1 MNSNFKDSFN
11 KILADADLKDRLN
24 KAVTVEEVYNVFKSA
39 GYSESSEKLEGEI
52 RDVIRNFVK
61 SKGASDEDLSQV
73 AGGRGPGAIKKMSAA
88 ALALMGV
95 ASAAATSTHA
105 APGGFESVK
114 ATANKY
120 WKNPKVR
127 SAITHTGTGVVG
139 LGIGAAV
146 VGAGWLLFGGKG
158 GVTPHGQVN
167 GFENLKNIDI
177 ALDQACNMI
186 RDIMGKQKLLATAT
200 TAPAAAGDKA
210 KEGAKTT
217 AEGNLKS
224 ALGEAKNKILELVDT
239 MHKQGLL
246 VRSFNKDEFV
256 KGLKEKY
263 GSADEVA
270 NGLGDL
276 FAKLNLSDRICGA
289 VSKDTDA
296 IGFIDWATEVHIMI
310 QSKLQKEF
318 KVGEN
323 GVSLEDFI
331 NYKGIEAVVPTTIGN
346 KLFRDMQG
354 GEGKQ
359 ANKALFSG
367 VVDAIEKADENKI
380 DSKAYTAFVAELKSL
395 NAFNQSFLDNT
406 DDDHVNG
413 MLDWLVAAL
422 KDNNNEGAGAL
433 LALLSNRSATD
444 GTELKGEASK
454 SEHVKT
460 IKGLSSISS
469 QNLKAVKEAVGE
481 FATATKYFRDSE
493 DKVPPMLKKF
503 ADQIDNLNKALTDN
517 NLIKYLEAASG
528 TDGDE
533 ARKGALQALLTAE
546 LNGVMAGLTLEAAQ
560 GKDAAPAIGTTDI
573 KNVNELLQAIDAAAK
588 KVEDDAIKTADETKK
603 AATDAANKQQDE
615 QKNEAL
621 KAAEEGFNRAK
632 ADAEAAHKKVAD
644 ATAKVEALVKSLNSS
659 NVSLSDLGV
668 DTAAISA
675 IIK

>member
-1 MNSNFKDSFN
+1 
-11 KILADADLKDRLN
+11 
-24 KAVTVEEVYNVFKSA
+24 
-39 GYSESSEKLEGEI
+39 
-52 RDVIRNFVK
+52 
-61 SKGASDEDLSQV
+61 
-73 AGGRGPGAIKKMSAA
+73 
-88 ALALMGV
+88 
-95 ASAAATSTHA
+95 
-105 APGGFESVK
+105 
-114 ATANKY
+114 
-120 WKNPKVR
+120 
-127 SAITHTGTGVVG
+127 
-139 LGIGAAV
+139 
-146 VGAGWLLFGGKG
+146 
-158 GVTPHGQVN
+158 
-167 GFENLKNIDI
+167 
-177 ALDQACNMI
+177 
-186 RDIMGKQKLLATAT
+186 
-200 TAPAAAGDKA
+200 
-210 KEGAKTT
+210 
-217 AEGNLKS
+217 
-224 ALGEAKNKILELVDT
+224 